1 MSKIKINLKGAEIA
15 YAIRRRAEATR
26 RRAEATRKILVCTFY
41 DVDKNIFEKKLNQWL
56 CDRQSLPFGFQLID
70 IKYTASDMREYAMVI
85 YSETA
90 FPIRKNMECD
100 ECARQK

>member
-1 MSKIKINLKGAEIA
+1 MSGIEIDLKGAEIA
-15 YAIRRRAEATR
+15 YAIRRRV
-26 RRAEATRKILVCTFY
+26 EATRKILVCNFY

-56 CDRQSLPFGFQLID
+56 CDRQSLPYGFQLID

-90 FPIRKNMECD
+90 YPIRKNMECD
-100 ECARQK
+100 ECARQE